1 MMAGSIKITSYNCEG
16 FKFRNYDYLNN
27 VFNESD
33 ILLLQETWLHSFQ
46 FNEFTN
52 VLNNC
57 NYHAV
62 TAMDEA
68 DIGRVGRPFGGCAIV
83 WHRDLALTVTPVVT
97 NSPRICAVIITS
109 GHTSILVMS
118 LYMPTDDDINFVAYG
133 EVLHEISSIIN
144 TYDSLDVILG
154 GDLNV
159 DYNRLASRN
168 LNLLKCFISQEDLIC
183 ATLPFSDNEYTR
195 IDSRNNKSFID
206 HFLISNTVNHCNI
219 SVTHDGNNLSD
230 HSPVSF
236 DVKFNVTLIKPK
248 CKNAYI
254 NNWSSATS
262 QDIQNYQ

>member
-1 MMAGSIKITSYNCEG
+1 MNT
-16 FKFRNYDYLNN
+16 
-27 VFNESD
+27 VFNKCD
-33 ILLLQETWLHSFQ
+33 ILLLQETWLHNFQ

-57 NYHAV
+57 NYHPV

-97 NSPRICAVIITS
+97 TSPRICAVIITS

-118 LYMPTDDDINFVAYG
+118 LYMPTDDDNNFVAYG
-133 EVLHEISSIIN
+133 EVLHEVSSIIS

-159 DYNRLASRN
+159 DYSRFASRN

-183 ATLPFSDNEYTR
+183 ATLPISNNEYTR
-195 IDSRNNKSFID
+195 IDSRGELHVSLDREIREEVESFR
-206 HFLISNTVNHCNI
+206 
-219 SVTHDGNNLSD
+219 
-230 HSPVSF
+230 
-236 DVKFNVTLIKPK
+236 NVEAHVARKGKIEKEVIIRLGVALWVMGGLKKVWRRRELNMILV
-248 CKNAYI
+248 
-254 NNWSSATS
+254 
-262 QDIQNYQ
+262 